1 LFSIKSSLVF
11 MFSQRG
17 GMTLDNRVKITD
29 TTLRDAHQSLWATR
43 MRTADML
50 PIAEKLDSIG
60 YHSLEVWGGAT
71 FDVGLRYLNED
82 PWERLRQLRKAVR
95 HTPLQMMIRGQSLV
109 GYQQYPDDVVEAFIA
124 KSVENG
130 INIIR
135 IYDALN
141 DIRNLETA
149 IHSAKKAGAHVQ
161 AAMVYTVS
169 PIHTNQHYIDLA
181 QQLAEMGADSI
192 CIKDTAGLLAPYRA
206 YDLVKSLKENHKLPI
221 QLHCHYI
228 GGLAVGTYLKAA
240 EAGVDIID
248 TATVPL
254 AFGSSQPPVE
264 TVVRALHGSPR
275 DTELDIHK
283 LFEIAE
289 YFEKLRKVHGFKRG
303 VTRINDMRVF
313 DHQVPGGTIS
323 NLVTQLEE
331 QKALYRLGEVLEE
344 IPKVR
349 EELGY
354 PPLVT
359 PTSQIVGTQAVL
371 NVLTGERY
379 KLVPGEVRDYMQGYY
394 GRPPAPINQEIAR
407 KVLGDRAPITGR
419 PADQLEPR
427 MEKLRSE
434 LIGLVSSEEDVISY
448 ALFPQVARRFF
459 EFRKSGKLQ
468 EEQPVTRKLS
478 LLKQE
483 KGLPVVQEKA
493 AAQKKESLIVR
504 EKAAPKQEAAETA
517 RPGAAKEVDELNL
530 SDVKDLIKFVD
541 ETDITEVSLES
552 AGVKLAIRKGR
563 SQAFEAAIR
572 DEAPRARQPLAEK
585 AEAGAAAPVQ
595 AKDEYQ
601 AGLTPVTAPMV
612 GTFYDASS
620 PETPPYV
627 KVGDRVKKGQTLCII
642 EAMKLMNEISSE
654 LDGEVVEIKVETG
667 QPVEYGQIILLI
679 KE

>member
-1 LFSIKSSLVF
+1 
-11 MFSQRG
+11 M
-17 GMTLDNRVKITD
+17 
-29 TTLRDAHQSLWATR
+29 H
-43 MRTADML
+43 TADML
-50 PIAEKLDSIG
+50 PIAEKLDNIG
-60 YHSLEVWGGAT
+60 YHSLEVWGGTT

-82 PWERLRQLRKAVR
+82 PWDRIRQLKKVIH

-109 GYQQYPDDVVEAFIA
+109 GYQQYPDDVVEAYIA

-130 INIIR
+130 ISIIR

-169 PIHTNQHYIDLA
+169 PIHTNEHYIDLA
-181 QQLAEMGADSI
+181 RQLAEMGADSI

-206 YDLVKSLKENHKLPI
+206 YDLVKVLKENHDLPV

-240 EAGVDIID
+240 EAGVDVID

-254 AFGSSQPPVE
+254 AFGASQPPVE

-289 YFEKLRKVHGFKRG
+289 YFEKLRKTHGFKRG

-344 IPKVR
+344 IPRVR
-349 EELGY
+349 EDLGY

-379 KLVPGEVRDYMQGYY
+379 KLVPGEVRDYIQGYY
-394 GRPPAPINQEIAR
+394 GRPPAPINQEIA
-407 KVLGDRAPITGR
+407 KKILGDRTPITGR
-419 PADQLEPR
+419 PADLLEPR
-427 MEKLRSE
+427 MEKLRNE

-459 EFRKSGKLQ
+459 EFRKSGKYQ
-468 EEQPVTRKLS
+468 EEQPAARKEGLIK
-478 LLKQE
+478 LE
-483 KGLPVVQEKA
+483 KVLPAVPEKA
-493 AAQKKESLIVR
+493 AIN
-504 EKAAPKQEAAETA
+504 EKASIAVKENVPPKQAAGETE
-517 RPGAAKEVDELNL
+517 RQGADKEVDEMNL

-552 AGVKLAIRKGR
+552 AGVKLAIRKGAFHAAEPAVR
-563 SQAFEAAIR
+563 GTAPQAR
-572 DEAPRARQPLAEK
+572 VPQQSK
-585 AEAGAAAPVQ
+585 AESAAAVPVHG
-595 AKDEYQ
+595 KDIDR
-601 AGLTPVTAPMV
+601 AGLIPVVAPMV
-612 GTFYDASS
+612 GIYYDAPS
-620 PETPPYV
+620 PESTPFV

-642 EAMKLMNEISSE
+642 EAMKLMNEIGSE
-654 LDGEVVEIKVETG
+654 SEGEIVEIKVERG
-667 QPVEYGQIILLI
+667 QPVEYGQVMFLI
-679 KE
+679 EE